1 MRPGRG
7 SHAMF
12 QVVAC
17 SRCRRARIVEQGRK
31 QATCGGCNR
40 TLTLRDLRAF
50 ATTPSIAEAQ
60 SAVAVVNARLAGRE
74 RELAAAFVP
83 EAPRARRHEDRF
95 AEAAAAARRF
105 SAEKD
110 RADAIARALGSFA
123 EDDLVRA
130 FHIAGIPAAKAAA
143 HLARMLA
150 TDIVFEPRAGAY
162 RAM

>member
-1 MRPGRG
+1 
-7 SHAMF
+7 MF

-31 QATCGGCNR
+31 QATCATCNR
-40 TLTLRDLRAF
+40 TLPLRDLRAF
-50 ATTPSIAEAQ
+50 ATTSSIEEAQ

-83 EAPRARRHEDRF
+83 TAPRPRGHEDRF

-110 RADAIARALGSFA
+110 RVDAIARALGAFA
-123 EDDLVRA
+123 EADLARA
-130 FHIAGIPAAKAAA
+130 FHVAGIPADKVGA
-143 HLARMLA
+143 HLARMVA
-150 TDIVFEPRAGAY
+150 TDVVFEPRAGAY